1 MKTRIYQNEIND
13 GLSSYFDKPLSI
25 AYEIPIVLTA
35 ESDEFYA
42 GKVKR
47 VSNVVGK
54 LNEDDFLYE
63 FPSILATAGV
73 WNLNDQV
80 FDKYEVWKARY
91 SPLNKP
97 TNLNH
102 QPDKVVAH
110 ASKVFAITDEEDAKL
125 IPDTIDGKPNENIP
139 DVYHLLTV
147 DNFYKYNIAAYRA
160 INEDYSTKIQEIYEK
175 VVSGD
180 LCVSMECIFA
190 DFDYAIMGS
199 DGKQKIIKRDERS
212 SFLSKKLRRFGGSG
226 EYQGYKIGLLMRDI
240 VFTGKGITDNPA
252 NKPSVIFSK
261 DSLAFATQNY
271 IKTEDIFNSE
281 KDSAY
286 ITSDNGEHKMK
297 LEEAQAKNTELET
310 ALAEAN
316 KSLKELEDVKA
327 ELTKLKTDLETA
339 SAKVLE
345 TEKLLTEKTNALDE
359 VTKEATESKEKLA
372 SAESKVSEL
381 TKQIVK
387 AERVSKIQKVLS
399 LDEVESEKN
408 YVVVATLDDA
418 AFASW
423 LDNTKR
429 LLDKNNSNRVVEKE
443 KEVKE
448 LNTKLAEE
456 QLASAKV
463 EEKQLGTASET
474 AEGANAKLLNSV
486 KSLFTKNK

>member
-1 MKTRIYQNEIND
+1 M
-13 GLSSYFDKPLSI
+13 
-25 AYEIPIVLTA
+25 
-35 ESDEFYA
+35 
-42 GKVKR
+42 
-47 VSNVVGK
+47 
-54 LNEDDFLYE
+54 
-63 FPSILATAGV
+63 
-73 WNLNDQV
+73 
-80 FDKYEVWKARY
+80 
-91 SPLNKP
+91 
-97 TNLNH
+97 
-102 QPDKVVAH
+102 
-110 ASKVFAITDEEDAKL
+110 
-125 IPDTIDGKPNENIP
+125 
-139 DVYHLLTV
+139 
-147 DNFYKYNIAAYRA
+147 
-160 INEDYSTKIQEIYEK
+160 
-175 VVSGD
+175 
-180 LCVSMECIFA
+180 
-190 DFDYAIMGS
+190 
-199 DGKQKIIKRDERS
+199 
-212 SFLSKKLRRFGGSG
+212 
-226 EYQGYKIGLLMRDI
+226 
-240 VFTGKGITDNPA
+240 
-252 NKPSVIFSK
+252 
-261 DSLAFATQNY
+261 
-271 IKTEDIFNSE
+271 
-281 KDSAY
+281 
-286 ITSDNGEHKMK
+286 
-297 LEEAQAKNTELET
+297 
-310 ALAEAN
+310 AEAN